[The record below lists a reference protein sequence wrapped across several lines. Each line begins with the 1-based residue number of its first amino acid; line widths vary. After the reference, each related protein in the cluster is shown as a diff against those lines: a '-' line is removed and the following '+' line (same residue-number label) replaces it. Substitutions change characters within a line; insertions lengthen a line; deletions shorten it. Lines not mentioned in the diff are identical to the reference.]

1 MEEEFIG
8 SATLGVV
15 IAAELL
21 VMMESHLQAL
31 QLYLSMENRYAEL
44 AIMYHAVQRWL
55 KALLMFS
62 LDNL

>member
-1 MEEEFIG
+1 M
-8 SATLGVV
+8 LGVV
-15 IAAELL
+15 IAVELL
-21 VMMESHLQAL
+21 AMMELLHLAL